1 MFELSKGDLE
11 RIYAQAAEEYP
22 AECCGI
28 LTIGADG
35 GNARVH
41 PCENIQDRLHA
52 ENPEKFSRDSRIAY
66 YIDPQELYDIISSAE
81 KAGGLVA
88 GFYHSH
94 IDCEAYF
101 SEEDKERAMVWD
113 EPAYP
118 EAIYLVLSVQNK
130 EVKGYKCFLWDAE
143 KEDFGEVGLQVVD

>member
-1 MFELSKGDLE
+1 MLELSTGDLE
-11 RIYAQAAEEYP
+11 EIYAQAVEQYP

-41 PCENIQDRLHA
+41 RCENIQDRLHA
-52 ENPEKFSRDSRIAY
+52 ENPEKFPRDSHIAY

-81 KAGGLVA
+81 KTGGKVA

-101 SEEDKERAMVWD
+101 SEEDKERAVVWD

-130 EVKGYKCFLWDAE
+130 EVKGYKCFSWDE
-143 KEDFGEVGLQVVD
+143 GKGDFGEVGLQTAD